1 MTEGRLL
8 IVDDE
13 TAQLRRCATRWAWR
27 ATRPRASIRHRPRLA
42 ALRPGEF
49 DLLLTDLQ
57 MPAMDGIALIEAARK
72 VDPDLGAIVMTA
84 TAPSTLRCSPCA
96 TVRWTTSPSRSG

>member
-13 TAQLRRCATRWAWR
+13 TPQLRALCDTLSLEGYQTRGFDQPKA
-27 ATRPRASIRHRPRLA
+27 ALA

-57 MPAMDGIALIEAARK
+57 MPEMDGIALIAAVHQ
-72 VDPDLGAIVMTA
+72 VDPDIGAIVMTV
-84 TAPSTLRCSPCA
+84 TAPSTPRCWPCA
-96 TVRWTTSPSRSG
+96 MARSTTS